1 MYVTVNGA
9 RLYFD
14 VEGAGLVPDGPR
26 MREKPTLLMLHGG
39 PGFDHTMYKP
49 AFSQLTDIAQVIY
62 LDQRGQGRSGG
73 EPETWT
79 LAHWGDD
86 VKGFCDALGI
96 EKPIVYGGSFGGFV
110 AQAYATR
117 HPEHPGKLILVS
129 TAARMDYQA
138 VFAAFERIGG
148 KEARA
153 LAEAHL
159 LKPTMETRKAYF
171 EKNLPLYRVKP
182 SDPDARETRDP
193 APRCR
198 AQIRRAGQRMGAD
211 GFPRRPCARALP
223 GADPVRRPRSD
234 RTPRIQ
240 RNHCEMPA
248 SAPRAARTL
257 RELRPRRIRR
267 RSRARV
273 PGPARIYSRL
283 GPTPRRVLAGP

>member
-14 VEGAGLVPDGPR
+14 VEGAGLVPDGPG

-49 AFSQLTDIAQVIY
+49 AFSQLADIAQVIY
-62 LDQRGQGRSGG
+62 LDQRGQGRSSGDD
-73 EPETWT
+73 PTTWT
-79 LAHWGDD
+79 LAQWGDD

-110 AQAYATR
+110 AQSYVTR

-129 TAARMDYQA
+129 TSARMDYQA

-159 LKPTMETRKAYF
+159 LKPTMETRRAYL
-171 EKNLPLYRVKP
+171 EKNFPL
-182 SDPDARETRDP
+182 
-193 APRCR
+193 
-198 AQIRRAGQRMGAD
+198 
-211 GFPRRPCARALP
+211 
-223 GADPVRRPRSD
+223 
-234 RTPRIQ
+234 
-240 RNHCEMPA
+240 
-248 SAPRAARTL
+248 
-257 RELRPRRIRR
+257 
-267 RSRARV
+267 
-273 PGPARIYSRL
+273 
-283 GPTPRRVLAGP
+283 